1 MKVREV
7 ALDRCDKDFRWQ
19 KISVDRAG
27 ELKRRDEI
35 GEEILGL
42 VLEKLQKK

>member
-1 MKVREV
+1 V
-7 ALDRCDKDFRWQ
+7 ALERCEKDFRWQ
-19 KISVDRAG
+19 KIGVDIAG
-27 ELKRRDEI
+27 ELRRRDDI